1 MPISDPRWLV
11 GALALAGCSDGQGD
25 RQAAAQNGPAAEQK
39 SGLPIDCA
47 LAGAAAFARDCTVE
61 QSGTGNVVVL
71 TLRHRDGGFRRLRVT
86 QDGHGVAAADGAQP
100 ASVSI
105 AGDRQIEVAIAGD
118 RYRLPATVGTP

>member
-1 MPISDPRWLV
+1 MRISDPRWLA
-11 GALALAGCSDGQGD
+11 GALALAGCSGGEAD
-25 RQAAAQNGPAAEQK
+25 RQAVAQNSPAAEQK
-39 SGLPIDCA
+39 PGLAIDCA

-61 QSGTGNVVVL
+61 QSGVGNAVVL
-71 TLRHRDGGFRRLRVT
+71 TVRHPDGGFRRLRVT

-105 AGDRQIEVAIAGD
+105 AGDRQIEVSVAGD